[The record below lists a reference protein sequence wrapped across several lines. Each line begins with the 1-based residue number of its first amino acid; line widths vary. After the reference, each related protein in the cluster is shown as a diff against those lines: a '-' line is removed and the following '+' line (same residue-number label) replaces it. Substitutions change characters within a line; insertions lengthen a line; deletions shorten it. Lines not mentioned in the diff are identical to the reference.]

1 MRHFAQD
8 WLRGREV
15 RKMASPFECFAGK
28 ALRSRPRFKGRST
41 AAVALRCGA
50 MLALLALAGCEQL
63 IVLRPKGVVAEGP
76 TSLLTGS
83 LIISLRSSF
92 LRSWRRSYSDGG
104 TDRPTRG

>member
-28 ALRSRPRFKGRST
+28 ALRPRPRFKGRSP
-41 AAVALRCGA
+41 AAAALRCGA

-63 IVLRPKGVVAEGP
+63 IVLRPKGVVGEG
-76 TSLLTGS
+76 TSSILIGS
-83 LIISLRSSF
+83 LIIMIPIVV
-92 LRSWRRSYSDGG
+92 
-104 TDRPTRG
+104 PTLLAELI